1 MLFRFVKEDRVGF
14 LLLLLLL
21 KYIIMIDID
30 DLIEKF

>member
-1 MLFRFVKEDRVGF
+1 MLFRFVKEDRVSF